1 MALALLAVASTALLS
16 FPWSSSPPAGSGNQ
30 AASPDFGSRSPD
42 SGRDVAPPGAR
53 ESATLETAET
63 DPADAL
69 LPRTEADL
77 LARHLKVAPTDM
89 QLDARR
95 IFDLQASQLE
105 ASLAS
110 LEAQSGDWDK
120 ALEELE
126 TKFALRLRQVAVQ
139 RLDRWCGLLLVD
151 GGESYFSRIRG
162 KKYLVA
168 ADGRQHLGRTTSL
181 LVIIDPAD
189 EELDRIG
196 RMYEDARDARL
207 MEKLVPFNALP
218 WDERSKRVRAFLA
231 GRDAGKPDASLL
243 GVTDRDLQWLEIEKE
258 HLIVVPKSR

>member
-1 MALALLAVASTALLS
+1 M
-16 FPWSSSPPAGSGNQ
+16 
-30 AASPDFGSRSPD
+30 
-42 SGRDVAPPGAR
+42 
-53 ESATLETAET
+53 ETAET

-77 LARHLKVAPTDM
+77 LARHLKIAPTDM

-95 IFDLQASQLE
+95 IFELQASQLE

-120 ALEELE
+120 VLEELE
-126 TKFALRLRQVAVQ
+126 TKFALRLRRVAVQ
-139 RLDRWCGLLLVD
+139 RLDQWCGLLLVD

-181 LVIIDPAD
+181 LVIIEPAD

-218 WDERSKRVRAFLA
+218 WDERSKRIRAFLA
-231 GRDAGKPDASLL
+231 GRDAGKPDALLL

-258 HLIVVPKSR
+258 QLIVVPKSR